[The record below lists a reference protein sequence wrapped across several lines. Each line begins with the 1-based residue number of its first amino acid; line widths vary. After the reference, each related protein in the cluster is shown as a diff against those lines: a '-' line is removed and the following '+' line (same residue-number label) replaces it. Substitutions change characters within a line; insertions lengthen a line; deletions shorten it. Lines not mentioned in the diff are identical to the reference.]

1 MVVTKE
7 NSPVF
12 DGIWHS
18 GNGDA
23 HVIPDAWMLCPRCNG
38 EGKHGNPAFD
48 GMSMSELHEQ
58 DHWDDDFMDGYMS
71 GRYDVTCE
79 ECKGRTTVK
88 GYDLSQL
95 TPEVLEEYFAD
106 VREIAT
112 QRYED
117 FKTYQAEM
125 GYRPY

>member
-1 MVVTKE
+1 MVMLTSYQRLGWYALHAMAKA
-7 NSPVF
+7 SMATP
-12 DGIWHS
+12 HS
-18 GNGDA
+18 
-23 HVIPDAWMLCPRCNG
+23 
-38 EGKHGNPAFD
+38 D

-88 GYDLSQL
+88 GYNLSQL
-95 TPEVLEEYFAD
+95 TPELLEEYFAD